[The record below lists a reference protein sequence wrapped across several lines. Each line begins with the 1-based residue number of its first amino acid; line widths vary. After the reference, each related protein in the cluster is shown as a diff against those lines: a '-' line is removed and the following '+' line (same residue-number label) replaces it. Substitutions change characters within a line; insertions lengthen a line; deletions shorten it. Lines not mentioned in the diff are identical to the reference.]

1 MILLYLFE
9 THAASI
15 VYIPILEI
23 FALSVSQYFKWPNG
37 KLYLKECV
45 KDLLSHK
52 KFSLHTF

>member
-9 THAASI
+9 TRAASS
-15 VYIPILEI
+15 VYITILEI

-52 KFSLHTF
+52 MFSLHTF